1 MVLHPAYR
9 EGKSGASAEAAHTLV
24 SDCIADDQM
33 DRISGFLEGR
43 RPRVVGVHS
52 EEAGG
57 RNKIPTMYAEVLA
70 GVLNLDTDPGI
81 VQSTVANHTQAPS
94 IYHRFV
100 SPPLFDGYVEP
111 GADYLIVDDTCTA
124 GGTLANLKGFIEAS
138 GGRVV
143 GMSVLALPNA
153 RLRYEISLAQSTLRR
168 LNIRHPSLGAY
179 WMEEFGH
186 DLEGLTEGEAGHLLS
201 APSFDT
207 IRNRLTEARRDCDL
221 ARSEAAHCRTIETS
235 EEVDKCV
242 DEHSGS
248 DGG

>member
-1 MVLHPAYR
+1 MFHHPAYR
-9 EGKSGASAEAAHTLV
+9 AAKSGASAESAHTLV
-24 SDCIADDQM
+24 SDCIADAQM
-33 DRISGFLEGR
+33 DRITTFLNGR

-52 EEAGG
+52 EESGG

-81 VQSTVANHTQAPS
+81 VQSTVANHSEAPS

-138 GGRVV
+138 GGRVA
-143 GMSVLALPNA
+143 GMSVLALPNVA
-153 RLRYEISLAQSTLRR
+153 LRYEISLAQPTLKR
-168 LNIRHPSLGAY
+168 LMMRHPSLGAY

-221 ARSEAAHCRTIETS
+221 ARSEAAHSRAVETS
-235 EEVDKCV
+235 EELDQCV
-242 DEHSGS
+242 DEYPGS